1 MGNLREIVLQY
12 GRGTDSRSGG
22 LSAVCRSG
30 CPGVGARNPTEGAV
44 EVHGTDGPGD
54 ADLLDYAAS
63 HTLIDS
69 GTVHTIEPEDCPS
82 EGPLAAIYRY

>member
-1 MGNLREIVLQY
+1 
-12 GRGTDSRSGG
+12 
-22 LSAVCRSG
+22 
-30 CPGVGARNPTEGAV
+30 
-44 EVHGTDGPGD
+44 VHGTDGPGD